1 MKTEEF
7 SLVRFG
13 GDAERAD
20 KVYEGHLN
28 LTAEDIA
35 EAVRWVAALPS
46 HMNIDRMQI
55 MPRDQV

>member
-1 MKTEEF
+1 M
-7 SLVRFG
+7 RFG
-13 GDAERAD
+13 GDGERAD
-20 KVYEGHLN
+20 KVYEGQLN